1 MRCTHVCV
9 LVTALLLTVAIPANA
24 QEITAAGQP
33 AQLDVRPAGE
43 RAVRITLKPRSF
55 TPDFPVNPALATRS
69 WPAPALSLREVSR
82 SVDREIAGLSVEVR
96 GEPLTVRIKDDRGR
110 QIQEIVFNPDGSF
123 SFALDE
129 NPVLGMGGGGPRP
142 ERDTPWRQQPVQ
154 YDRRGQ
160 LDTMQ
165 PRWQSD
171 MYGSRNPVPMLVG
184 TAGWALFVGA
194 PWGQVD
200 LRKPDRGV
208 FLPWVPTQQDKEP
221 QDRGNQ
227 QQANGKGLPPP
238 DAVVPGLVDLFIFDA
253 KDPLVMMRDFSR
265 LTGPAAMPPRWALGY
280 MQSHRTLEDD
290 KQMVGIVDMFRQ
302 KRIPIDAV
310 IYLGTGFAPRG
321 WNREQPSF
329 EFSPEVFTRDPL
341 EVLRDLHA
349 RNVKVVVHMVPFDRD
364 QLPTL
369 HGTIPA
375 ARGETKDTSH
385 IESYWQQHVPLVR
398 AGIDAF
404 WPDEGD
410 WFNLY
415 ERIKR
420 HQLYYQGHLATTPN
434 RRPWSLQRNGY
445 PGIAQW
451 GGWVWSGDTES
462 SWKTLEAQIAVGLN
476 YSLSIGPY
484 WGSDIGGF
492 YPNNELTGELYV
504 RWHQFAAFCGSFRSH
519 GRTWWT
525 RLPWGWG
532 SSNMG
537 PREYNNRNT
546 PIPPDDRRNILE
558 SELNNPAIEPIAKKY
573 SELRYQLL
581 PYTYTLAWEARALG
595 LPLMRAM
602 WLHYPDDPQ
611 SRVLGNQYLWGRDLL
626 IAPIYTK
633 GATSR
638 DVYLPKGDWYD
649 WWTSKRIEGGRTIT
663 RPIDLET
670 MPIYVRAGSILPV
683 DPLRQYASQPIADPT
698 SLRIYR
704 GASGEFMLYED
715 DGLSQEYLSGRGSWI
730 RIQWNDQER
739 RIIIEPAP
747 PEGATN
753 VVRQRIFRVEMLPE
767 GTVVEIRYVGTRVE
781 GRF

>member
-1 MRCTHVCV
+1 MRCTQAC
-9 LVTALLLTVAIPANA
+9 LFVTALLMGASLAAA
-24 QEITAAGQP
+24 QEITTAGQP

-43 RAVRITLKPRSF
+43 RAVRITLKPVAF
-55 TPDFPVNPALATRS
+55 EPDFPDNPAIAIRS
-69 WPAPALSLREVSR
+69 WRAPALSIRNASR
-82 SVDREIAGLSVEVR
+82 AVERKIGDLIVEVR
-96 GEPLTVRIKDDRGR
+96 GTPLTVRVKDDRGR
-110 QIQEIVFNPDGSF
+110 LVQEIIFNADGSVAF
-123 SFALDE
+123 WVDD

-142 ERDTPWRQQPVQ
+142 ERGTPWREQPVQ
-154 YDRRGQ
+154 FDRRGQ

-171 MYGSRNPVPMLVG
+171 MYGSRNPVPMLLG
-184 TAGWALFVGA
+184 TGGWALFIAA
-194 PWGQVD
+194 PWGQID
-200 LRKPDRGV
+200 LRQPDRGV
-208 FLPWVPTQQDKEP
+208 FLPWVPTEQDRLP
-221 QDRGNQ
+221 QTRGNQ
-227 QQANGKGLPPP
+227 QQAFGKGLPP
-238 DAVVPGLVDLFIFDA
+238 AVSVIPGLVDLFVFDA
-253 KDPLVMMRDFSR
+253 KDPLITMRDFSR

-329 EFSPEVFTRDPL
+329 EFNPEVFTRDPL
-341 EVLRDLHA
+341 EVLSDLHA
-349 RNVKVVVHMVPFDRD
+349 RNVKVAVHMVPFDRD
-364 QLPTL
+364 ELPTL
-369 HGTIPA
+369 HGTIPP
-375 ARGETKDTSH
+375 ARGETVDASH
-385 IESYWQQHVPLVR
+385 IQSYWRLHVPLVK

-410 WFNLY
+410 WFNLH

-420 HQLYYQGHLATTPN
+420 HQLYYQGHLSTTPN

-537 PREYNNRNT
+537 PREFNNRNT
-546 PIPPDDRRNILE
+546 PIAPDDRRNILE
-558 SELNNPAIEPIAKKY
+558 SEMNNPAIEPVAKKY

-581 PYTYTLAWEARALG
+581 PYTYTLAWEARAYG

-611 SRVLGNQYLWGRDLL
+611 VRGLGHQYMWGRDLL
-626 IAPIYTK
+626 IAPVYTK
-633 GATSR
+633 GATTR

-663 RPIDLET
+663 RPVDLEI
-670 MPIYVRAGSILPV
+670 MPIYVRAGSIIPV
-683 DPLRQYASQPIADPT
+683 DPLRQYATQPIADPT

-715 DGLSQEYLSGRGSWI
+715 DGVSQEYLNGSGSWI
-730 RIQWNDQER
+730 RIRWNDQER
-739 RIIIEPAP
+739 RITIEPAP

-753 VVRQRIFRVEMLPE
+753 VVRPRIFRVEMLPE
-767 GTVVEIRYVGTRVE
+767 GTVVEIRYAGSRVE